1 MIVVKKKMKRSL
13 LIMIL
18 SAVLA
23 VLIAGAIVVNA
34 VMAKRAANNTQS
46 GNETLNENLPEAK
59 TEYGEYSLNG
69 QPYVFKPVEQAQMT
83 YIQIRSENVDKDG
96 KAYTYE
102 YSFLKPGEDLG
113 YILGDD
119 AFVLSYIDEQG
130 NTKNYIPDILAYDS
144 ETKYSS
150 LYATAEDEYN
160 VPKLFWL
167 CSGIGSIRFSN
178 RIELSENS
186 EVQKNELKSYGLYS
200 SKDDS
205 ETDRPLVIRFNY
217 NESETEKRDIV
228 LQVGS
233 TLPAGGGYYFRV
245 GAISEDGTYID
256 YRPFVYTTYS
266 VSSLS
271 YAFAEVADFIN
282 PILVAEGLAS
292 DNAFEPYLT
301 TGFRQWKNT
310 VYMHDESKNVS
321 YVITSD
327 AHRIIVKTTKTYST
341 NRGTVPVTE
350 TEEFNLNSIGDKEN
364 YASLINSIVGKTTGK
379 CESSIIV
386 TRVVD
391 GDAINLT
398 DDEND
403 NYTYHIE
410 RIDAALTDNID
421 KTSGTVGEGDKIKIT
436 YTLTKNGELVLDES
450 LAPMKFWGAI
460 DLSSELIPAQLKSE
474 LIGKEIGT
482 DISVDFTVDY
492 DETNTVITDYDI
504 LIDEI
509 IDIRDATAH
518 SKTFDTV
525 RVGAI
530 VSLRIYDIVNGKKSL
545 EPTTY
550 VLQIEEEMTGTNANI
565 KEAIMG
571 QAKTKKFN
579 KTVDRHVVYTSP
591 VLDFVT
597 YEVEEILGMTKREEI
612 VSFKFLQDSERDLY
626 EGNSIYM
633 NIMENDILRLYA
645 LEPNTC
651 ESVVSVLGGLLENAN
666 HSEGLVG
673 IRTVDVVITPEKMIK
688 YGLYAN
694 TVYFELPRNILP
706 VSESSKD
713 YTYLS
718 TLGFTLY
725 ISDENPVTKTR
736 YIASDMY
743 DVIAEIDG
751 EGLVFL
757 DETFLSFY
765 AKRNLVLTAIENIYK
780 FDIEFFLDE
789 MHGKFTN
796 ELTEYNVF
804 SYNGKTYRYES
815 DIVKQFG
822 EEALELTS
830 IIPVLRIHTGYT
842 PWDGCHNC
850 QHAITELQRQL
861 AQTGK
866 DKIALDVL
874 YGGKATPG
882 GEDLLGTDG
891 FKEFIGTLFWTIYQD
906 ELTDTD
912 KTQVTRDNLVMRFSV
927 DLGPTYKYTYKYVY
941 EFYRVDDRR
950 VAVKLYKQ
958 NPGGD
963 IVKDE
968 NGQEIVTTDFYVST
982 FAFKKLVSKYYE
994 LMNAQAVDKESAFTD
1009 YVFWD

>member
-34 VMAKRAANNTQS
+34 VMAKRAASNTSS
-46 GNETLNENLPEAK
+46 GENTISENLPEAK

-69 QPYVFKPVEQAQMT
+69 QPYAFKPVEQAQMT
-83 YIQIRSENVDKDG
+83 YIQIRSEGVDKDG
-96 KAYTYE
+96 KPYTYE
-102 YSFLKPGEDLG
+102 YSFLKPDET
-113 YILGDD
+113 YMLGDD
-119 AFVLSYIDEQG
+119 AFILSYVDEYG
-130 NTKNYIPDILAYDS
+130 NQKNYVPDILAYDS

-150 LYATAEDEYN
+150 LYAAADDGGYN
-160 VPKLFWL
+160 IPKLFWL
-167 CSGIGSIRFSN
+167 CSGIGNIRFST
-178 RIELSENS
+178 RIELSDNPE
-186 EVQKNELKSYGLYS
+186 EQKNELKSYGLYK

-205 ETDRPLVIRFNY
+205 ETDYPVVIRFNY
-217 NESETEKRDIV
+217 DESETVNRDIV
-228 LQVGS
+228 LQIGS

-271 YAFAEVADFIN
+271 YAFCEVADFIN

-310 VYMHDESKNVS
+310 VYMHDESKNES

-327 AHRIIVKTTKTYST
+327 AHRVIVKTTKTYSMDL
-341 NRGTVPVTE
+341 GAVPVTE
-350 TEEFNLNSIGDKEN
+350 TEEFNLSNINDKQT
-364 YASLINSIVGKTTGK
+364 YASLLNSIIGKSTGK
-379 CESSIIV
+379 CASPMVV
-386 TRVVD
+386 TRVVE
-391 GDAINLT
+391 GDEIILT

-410 RIDAALTDNID
+410 RVNASLTGDVD
-421 KTSGTVGEGDKIKIT
+421 KTSGTVGEGEKIKIT
-436 YTLTKNGELVLDES
+436 YTLTKNGNLVLNENLDPKE
-450 LAPMKFWGAI
+450 FWGII
-460 DLSSELIPAQLKSE
+460 DLSSELIPASVKSE
-474 LIGKEIGT
+474 LIGKEIGAA
-482 DISVDFTVDY
+482 ISVDFSVNY
-492 DETNTVITDYDI
+492 DETNTVKTEFDI

-509 IDIRDATAH
+509 IDIRDAADY
-518 SKTFDTV
+518 SKTVDKV
-525 RVGAI
+525 QVGAV
-530 VSLRIYDIVNGKKSL
+530 VSLRVYDVVNGKKSE
-545 EPTTY
+545 EPRTI
-550 VLQIEEEMTGTNANI
+550 VILIEDEMTGTNANI

-579 KTVDRHVVYTSP
+579 KTVDSYTAYLSP
-591 VLDFVT
+591 VSDFIT

-612 VSFKFLQDSERDLY
+612 VSFKFLQDSERDIY

-651 ESVVSVLGGLLENAN
+651 ESVVSMLGGLLENAN

-673 IRTVDVVITPEKMIK
+673 LRTVDVVITPEKMIK

-694 TVYFELPRNILP
+694 TIYFELPRNILP

-743 DVIAEIDG
+743 DIIAEIDG
-751 EGLVFL
+751 EGFVFL

-789 MHGKFTN
+789 IHGKFTN
-796 ELTEYNVF
+796 ELSEYNIF

-815 DIVKQFG
+815 DIVKKFG
-822 EEALELTS
+822 EEALESTS
-830 IIPVLRIHTGYT
+830 IIPILRVHTGYT

-850 QHAITELQRQL
+850 QHAVTELQRQL
-861 AQTGK
+861 EETGK

-882 GEDLLGTDG
+882 GGDLLGTDG

-906 ELTDTD
+906 ELTEAD
-912 KTQVTRDNLVMRFSV
+912 KTQVTKDNLVMRFSV

-941 EFYRVDDRR
+941 EFYRIDDRR

-958 NPGGD
+958 NHGGD

-968 NGQEIVTTDFYVST
+968 NGQEIVTTDFYISI

-994 LMNAQAVDKESAFTD
+994 LMNVQVVDKENAFTD

>member
-1 MIVVKKKMKRSL
+1 MKKSL

-18 SAVLA
+18 SALLA

-34 VMAKRAANNTQS
+34 VMAKRAANNSTS
-46 GNETLNENLPEAK
+46 NNNTVNENLPDAIA
-59 TEYGEYSLNG
+59 EYGEYSLNG
-69 QPYVFKPVEQAQMT
+69 QPYVFKPVEQSQMT
-83 YIQIRSENVDKDG
+83 YIQIRSEGKDKDG
-96 KAYTYE
+96 KPYTYE
-102 YSFLKPGEDLG
+102 YSFLKPDSSYMLGE
-113 YILGDD
+113 D
-119 AFVLSYIDEQG
+119 AFVLSYVDEYG
-130 NTKNYIPDILAYDS
+130 NTKNYVPDILAYDS
-144 ETKYSS
+144 ETQYSS
-150 LYATAEDEYN
+150 LYAVADDGGYN
-160 VPKLFWL
+160 APKLFWL
-167 CSGIGSIRFSN
+167 CSGIGNIRFST
-178 RIELSENS
+178 RIELSENA
-186 EVQKNELKSYGLYS
+186 EEKNSELKSYGLYYS
-200 SKDDS
+200 ESDP
-205 ETDRPLVIRFNY
+205 ETDYPLVIRFNY
-217 NESETEKRDIV
+217 NESKTEKRDIV
-228 LQVGS
+228 LQIGS

-271 YAFAEVADFIN
+271 YAFSEVADFIN

-301 TGFRQWKNT
+301 TGFKQWKNT
-310 VYMHDESKNVS
+310 VYMHDENKNVS

-327 AHRIIVKTTKTYST
+327 AHRVIVKTTKSYST
-341 NRGTVPVTE
+341 DLGAVPVTE
-350 TEEFNLNSIGDKEN
+350 TEEFNLNSISDKEN
-364 YASLINSIVGKTTGK
+364 YASLLNSIIGKSTGK
-379 CESSIIV
+379 YASPIV
-386 TRVVD
+386 ITRVVD
-391 GDAINLT
+391 GDAINLG

-410 RIDAALTDNID
+410 CVNASLTDKED
-421 KTSGTVGEGDKIKIT
+421 RTAGVVEEGDKIRIT
-436 YTLTKNGELVLDES
+436 YTLTKNGALVLDES
-450 LAPMKFWGAI
+450 LAPKTFWGAI
-460 DLSSELIPAQLKSE
+460 DLSSELIPASVKSE
-474 LIGKEIGT
+474 LVGKEIGAA
-482 DISVDFTVDY
+482 ISVDFSVDY
-492 DETNTVITDYDI
+492 DETNTVETKFEI

-509 IDIRDATAH
+509 IDIRDSADYA
-518 SKTFDTV
+518 KTLDKV
-525 RVGAI
+525 VSGAM
-530 VSLRIYDIVNGKKSL
+530 VSLRVYDVVNGKKGA
-545 EPTTY
+545 EPRTL
-550 VLQIEEEMTGTNANI
+550 VLLIEDEMTGTNGNI
-565 KEAIMG
+565 KDAIMG

-579 KTVDRHVVYTSP
+579 KKVDSYTAYLSP
-591 VLDFVT
+591 VSDFAI

-612 VSFKFLQDSERDLY
+612 VSFKYTQDSERDIY
-626 EGNSIYM
+626 EGDSIFM
-633 NIMENDILRLYA
+633 NIMDNDILRLYA
-645 LEPNTC
+645 LEPNSC

-673 IRTVDVVITPEKMIK
+673 LRTVDVVITPEKMIK

-706 VSESSKD
+706 VSETSKD

-743 DVIAEIDG
+743 DIIAEIDG
-751 EGLVFL
+751 GGLVFL
-757 DETFLSFY
+757 DESFLSFY

-796 ELTEYNVF
+796 EITEYNVF

-815 DIVKQFG
+815 EIVKQFG

-830 IIPVLRIHTGYT
+830 IIPILRIHTGYT

-861 AQTGK
+861 EATAK

-882 GEDLLGTDG
+882 GEDLLGTDC

-906 ELTDTD
+906 ELAEGD
-912 KTQVTRDNLVMRFSV
+912 KEQVTRDNLVMRFSV
-927 DLGPTYKYTYKYVY
+927 DLGPTYQYTYKYVY
-941 EFYRVDDRR
+941 EFYRIDDRR

-968 NGQEIVTTDFYVST
+968 NGQEIVTTDFYIST

-994 LMNAQAVDKESAFTD
+994 LVNVQAVDKENAFTD